1 MANLLIWIILLVIW
15 NSILFFEKKLGLS
28 VTLFII
34 PLIILIYYSLK
45 INNKIKDKKGLLF
58 IIPIILLSL
67 TYLIFD
73 NYFFRVTNTL
83 AIPILLT
90 LLYIYTIKPTF
101 NIKNIIESIIKIVIE
116 PLSHIGNVY
125 HLITEQIKKKI
136 KVSNKIKRVTKSIII
151 IIPIVLIVLFLLSSA
166 DQIFGNI
173 FNKLFNLTSKISLSN
188 TIKRLIPMIILF
200 FYLSATINYLLY
212 NYSKTENN
220 EKEINVNIDSL
231 TVKILLTTLNII
243 YIIFDIIQIKSLIL
257 HQVSM
262 NISYAEYAREGFFQL
277 MIVSFINLII
287 ILVSKSIEKK
297 QDKKSKKYIKIMN
310 LIMVFLTF
318 IIIISSFIR
327 MHMYETEFGYTLLRL
342 LVYFSLITEIILLI
356 PTIIYIINSKF
367 NIVKYYIIILIT
379 MYITINFINIDYII
393 AYRNI
398 KRYYETNDIDIY
410 YLMNNHTDDIPLLI
424 DLYNKTDDE
433 NIKEDL
439 KEYLNSIETKTNGFQ
454 EFNISK
460 KIANKIINSEKIQVY
475 EVNKNK
481 FKKYSKN

>member
-220 EKEINVNIDSL
+220 EKEINLNIDSL

-297 QDKKSKKYIKIMN
+297 QDEKSKKYIKIMN

-410 YLMNNHTDDIPLLI
+410 YLMNNHTDNIPLLI

-460 KIANKIINSEKIQVY
+460 KIANKIINSEKIQ
-475 EVNKNK
+475 
-481 FKKYSKN
+481 

>member
-243 YIIFDIIQIKSLIL
+243 YIIFDIIQIKSLML

-287 ILVSKSIEKK
+287 I
-297 QDKKSKKYIKIMN
+297 
-310 LIMVFLTF
+310 
-318 IIIISSFIR
+318 
-327 MHMYETEFGYTLLRL
+327 
-342 LVYFSLITEIILLI
+342 
-356 PTIIYIINSKF
+356 
-367 NIVKYYIIILIT
+367 
-379 MYITINFINIDYII
+379 
-393 AYRNI
+393 
-398 KRYYETNDIDIY
+398 
-410 YLMNNHTDDIPLLI
+410 
-424 DLYNKTDDE
+424 
-433 NIKEDL
+433 
-439 KEYLNSIETKTNGFQ
+439 
-454 EFNISK
+454 
-460 KIANKIINSEKIQVY
+460 
-475 EVNKNK
+475 
-481 FKKYSKN
+481 

>member
-136 KVSNKIKRVTKSIII
+136 KISNKIKRVTKSIII

-220 EKEINVNIDSL
+220 EKEINLNIDSL

-356 PTIIYIINSKF
+356 PTIIYIINFKF
-367 NIVKYYIIILIT
+367 NIVKYYIVILIT

-410 YLMNNHTDDIPLLI
+410 YLMNNHTDNIPLLI

-460 KIANKIINSEKIQVY
+460 KIANKIINSEKIQ
-475 EVNKNK
+475 
-481 FKKYSKN
+481 

>member
-125 HLITEQIKKKI
+125 HLITEQINKKI

-243 YIIFDIIQIKSLIL
+243 YIIFDIIQIKSLML

-410 YLMNNHTDDIPLLI
+410 YLMNNHTDNIPLLI

-460 KIANKIINSEKIQVY
+460 KIANEKINSEKIQ
-475 EVNKNK
+475 
-481 FKKYSKN
+481 